1 MSRFEDRLW
10 SELVCDHG
18 AELARTASTLG
29 SAPSGAAGRRRA
41 GRRAPLSRHAR
52 RALTGVVVIGALVA
66 AGAAIFGPT
75 GNPKDITQ
83 FECGTGRHG
92 NIRGLFTVEPVAACA
107 ALWPAIYHRPAPPL
121 AAWVYETGGAVAV
134 RPAASPPAG
143 SGWMRLPKGWTAD
156 GVVIEL
162 NDQLEDIT
170 TGLPSRPCWSQA
182 AASARVKSILRA
194 DGLGYWRMRISAQ
207 EPASSRHAN
216 CLMVVQVLGG
226 AEIAPDTVLLV
237 ERAIAA
243 PAIGA
248 ARYPNRFARQRRAV
262 EARVNRTLR
271 SGGCAS
277 LTQAAT
283 LWRVD
288 ARAGGIPTRE
298 DVLNAPA
305 PTAAGGAGAACARV
319 FVSEPGGGG
328 PANVLVADYP

>member
-1 MSRFEDRLW
+1 VGRRWES
-10 SELVCDHG
+10 
-18 AELARTASTLG
+18 
-29 SAPSGAAGRRRA
+29 RRRA
-41 GRRAPLSRHAR
+41 GRRAPLSHHAW

-75 GNPKDITQ
+75 GNPKDVTQ

-92 NIRGLFTVEPVAACA
+92 NIRGLFTAEPVAACA

-170 TGLPSRPCWSQA
+170 TGLPSRLCWSQA
-182 AASARVKSILRA
+182 AASARVGSILRA
-194 DGLGYWRMRISAQ
+194 DGLGYWRMRVSAQ
-207 EPASSRHAN
+207 GPALSHRAN
-216 CLMVVQVLGG
+216 CLTVIQVLGG
-226 AEIAPDTVLLV
+226 AEVAPDTVLLV

-243 PAIGA
+243 PANGA

-271 SGGCAS
+271 AGGGCAS
-277 LTQAAT
+277 LAQAAA

-288 ARAGGIPTRE
+288 ASAGGIPGRE
-298 DVLNAPA
+298 DAVNALA
-305 PTAAGGAGAACARV
+305 PTVAGGAGAACARV